1 MESVLFL
8 GREKSFSPIHFF
20 KITSYFMNTFMDARE
35 KVLGQVT
42 KQGGQEPLR
51 NSSNNLASTVT
62 FKIFFGLVVIDFH
75 V

>member
-1 MESVLFL
+1 
-8 GREKSFSPIHFF
+8 
-20 KITSYFMNTFMDARE
+20 MDARE

-75 V
+75 S